1 MSDGI
6 PGSWLS
12 ARGRY
17 GGSFRFRYLRAALIT
32 ILSIAALGQSQPEPV
47 AGDASL
53 GDILAYIRSG
63 WDSLTR
69 STSSCGAASDPKL
82 SAALVIYLPADFE
95 PPRELDQMQR
105 VCNVRLARL

>member
-6 PGSWLS
+6 PRSWLS

-17 GGSFRFRYLRAALIT
+17 GGSFRVRYLRAALIA
-32 ILSIAALGQSQPEPV
+32 IISIAALGQSQPEP
-47 AGDASL
+47 ADGDASL
-53 GDILAYIRSG
+53 SDILAYIRSG

-82 SAALVIYLPADFE
+82 SAAPVVYLPADFD
-95 PPRELDQMQR
+95 PPRE
-105 VCNVRLARL
+105 